1 MKIVD
6 SIKKAC
12 QSVMGGQ
19 ILMDMGVHRLFPH
32 IIFIFCVCM
41 VSLILSFY
49 ADRTLEARERK
60 MKELEEAKIEHS
72 SKYRELVSLYR
83 YTTMEDMLHEQGSD
97 LEPLREPVIQ
107 LR

>member
-1 MKIVD
+1 MKFVD

-19 ILMDMGVHRLFPH
+19 ILLNIGVHRLFPH

-49 ADRTLEARERK
+49 ADRTLEVRERK
-60 MKELEEAKIEHS
+60 MKELEGAKIHYS

-83 YTTMEDMLHEQGSD
+83 YTTLEDMLQEQGSN
-97 LEPLREPVIQ
+97 LEPLREPVTK
-107 LR
+107 LK

>member
-1 MKIVD
+1 MKFIGN
-6 SIKKAC
+6 IKKAC
-12 QSVMGGQ
+12 QSIMGGQ

-60 MKELEEAKIEHS
+60 MKEFESAKIYYS

-83 YTTMEDMLHEQGSD
+83 YTTMEDMLKEKGSD
-97 LEPLREPVIQ
+97 LEPLRKPLIQ
-107 LR
+107 LK

>member
-6 SIKKAC
+6 SIKKVWK
-12 QSVMGGQ
+12 SVMGGQ
-19 ILMDMGVHRLFPH
+19 ILLNLGVHRLFPH

-49 ADRTLEARERK
+49 ADRTLEVRERK
-60 MKELEEAKIEHS
+60 MKELEGAKIHYS
-72 SKYRELVSLYR
+72 SKYRELISLYR
-83 YTTMEDMLHEQGSD
+83 YTTLEDMLQEQGSN

-107 LR
+107 LK